1 MNFFRL
7 NIYSNKI
14 RKRDRILKNKL
25 IILNKKKLVNK
36 IIEN

>member
-14 RKRDRILKNKL
+14 RKRVRILKNKL